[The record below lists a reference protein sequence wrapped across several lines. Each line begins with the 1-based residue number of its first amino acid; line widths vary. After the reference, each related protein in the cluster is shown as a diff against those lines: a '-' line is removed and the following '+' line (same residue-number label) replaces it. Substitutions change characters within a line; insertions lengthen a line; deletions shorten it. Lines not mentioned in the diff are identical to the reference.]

1 MEKRRVLG
9 KVSGE
14 TLFARV
20 NNQAVVI
27 IDDLISTGTTMGRAA
42 RACLDQGATRVF
54 AAATHGLFVGGAH
67 EVVAADSLAKTVV
80 SDTVPP
86 FRLDPGL
93 VAQKLVVL
101 SVAPLFADAIK
112 AIHSGGSIAA
122 LLGD

>member
-1 MEKRRVLG
+1 LG
-9 KVSGE
+9 
-14 TLFARV
+14 
-20 NNQAVVI
+20 
-27 IDDLISTGTTMGRAA
+27 
-42 RACLDQGATRVF
+42 C
-54 AAATHGLFVGGAH
+54 AAATHGLFVGDAH
-67 EVVAADSLAKTVV
+67 EVVAAPSLANTVV

-112 AIHSGGSIAA
+112 AIHTGGSIVA